1 MSTTDIKP
9 YSKAIVKLLKGIV
22 EYNDPAWNDIL
33 QYQADIQAY
42 LGVIGLELIVKKDEG
57 FAFVRQAILDD
68 GKTINFATR
77 RQLGFEISVILIV
90 LRNMLYE
97 FEMNPTDS
105 QADEKYVTT
114 TQIKEEVEM
123 FLPVGFNQVK
133 FKQDLDSNISKVI
146 DMGFLAEVK
155 KLETDET
162 LYRIHRIIK
171 EKVTLDDL
179 AEFKQ
184 KLKEYDTTDESI

>member
-68 GKTINFATR
+68 GKTINLATR
-77 RQLGFEISVILIV
+77 RQFGFEISVILIV

>member
-22 EYNDPAWNDIL
+22 EYNNPAWNDIL

-57 FAFVRQAILDD
+57 FAFVRQAVLDD
-68 GKTINFATR
+68 GKTINLATR

>member
-22 EYNDPAWNDIL
+22 EYNDSAWNDIL

-68 GKTINFATR
+68 GKTINLATR

>member
-57 FAFVRQAILDD
+57 FAFVRQAMLDD
-68 GKTINFATR
+68 GKTINLATR

-123 FLPVGFNQVK
+123 FLPMGFNQVK
-133 FKQDLDSNISKVI
+133 FRQDLDSNISKVI

>member
-68 GKTINFATR
+68 GKTINLATR

-162 LYRIHRIIK
+162 LYKIHRIIK

>member
-68 GKTINFATR
+68 GKTINLATR

-146 DMGFLAEVK
+146 DMGFLAGVK

>member
-33 QYQADIQAY
+33 QYQADIQSY

-57 FAFVRQAILDD
+57 FAFVRQAMLDD
-68 GKTINFATR
+68 GKTINLATR

>member
-22 EYNDPAWNDIL
+22 EYNDPAWNDLL

-68 GKTINFATR
+68 GKTINLATR

>member
-57 FAFVRQAILDD
+57 FAFVRQAMLDD
-68 GKTINFATR
+68 GKTINLATR